1 MWNNSI
7 YRISFYPPY
16 KHLVVSE
23 KVYNF
28 EPENE
33 KRHNGVT
40 KDKIEILKI
49 VSKSL
54 LLEILTVFF
63 CM

>member
-1 MWNNSI
+1 MKLI
-7 YRISFYPPY
+7 I

-54 LLEILTVFF
+54 LLEIFTVFF

>member
-1 MWNNSI
+1 MKLI
-7 YRISFYPPY
+7 I

-40 KDKIEILKI
+40 KDKQIAN
-49 VSKSL
+49 
-54 LLEILTVFF
+54 
-63 CM
+63 

>member
-1 MWNNSI
+1 MKLI
-7 YRISFYPPY
+7 IKY
-16 KHLVVSE
+16 LVVSE
-23 KVYNF
+23 KVHNF
-28 EPENE
+28 EPENK

-54 LLEILTVFF
+54 LLEILTVFLLYVSN
-63 CM
+63 

>member
-1 MWNNSI
+1 MKLI
-7 YRISFYPPY
+7 I

-28 EPENE
+28 EPEIKE
-33 KRHNGVT
+33 RHNGVT

-54 LLEILTVFF
+54 LLEILTVFLLYVSN
-63 CM
+63 

>member
-1 MWNNSI
+1 MKLI
-7 YRISFYPPY
+7 I

-63 CM
+63 CMKVTDLELI